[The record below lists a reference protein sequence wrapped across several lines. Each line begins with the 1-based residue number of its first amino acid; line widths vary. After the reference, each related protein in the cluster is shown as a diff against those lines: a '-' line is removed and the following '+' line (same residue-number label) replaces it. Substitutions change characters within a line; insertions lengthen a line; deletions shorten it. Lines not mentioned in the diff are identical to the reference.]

1 MTMQEVI
8 LGILGAGF
16 LTLLSVLIY
25 GLRSDMS
32 DMRADIRALRTEM
45 AEGFQKLA
53 EAIAVNGQRIAANGE
68 RIATLEGIISVT
80 YPRPENPPQPPP
92 TIEADPSSS

>member
-1 MTMQEVI
+1 MQEII
-8 LGILGAGF
+8 LGILGTGF

-32 DMRADIRALRTEM
+32 DMRADMRADIQALRTEM

-80 YPRPENPPQPPP
+80 HPRPENPPQLPVS
-92 TIEADPSSS
+92 TEAEDR